1 MEKDRINL
9 NSHTTTPIC
18 KAAID
23 RMSFY
28 LANDSMSSSELELR
42 YQDLYELFGASF
54 EDTFLFTSS
63 AAEAINQVFLSVFL
77 EVVRKTGKCHLIAS
91 HLEDGQPLSVRQRPT
106 DLQE

>member
-77 EVVRKTGKCHLIAS
+77 EVVRKTGKC
-91 HLEDGQPLSVRQRPT
+91 
-106 DLQE
+106 